1 MKRRYLFALLH
12 IRFSLIY
19 LTYAD
24 ETSTNETTTLP
35 RCPHID
41 PYIDM
46 EAWSKVDANATQC
59 NHLTPKPLE
68 SIENAKELERYR
80 WGERKFAFDIL
91 ASDKI
96 GPRRYLQPM
105 YHQLCSN
112 ISYDNVSLDTSIII
126 IYHNEALSVLV
137 RMLNSILDRTPSNL
151 LKEIILYDDF
161 SDEDAIL
168 IDHLL
173 KYATIERWPI
183 EKFIIKRSNER
194 LGLIRAKT
202 YAARLASADV
212 LVFLDSHCEVTDRWI
227 QPLLAQIQ
235 EDNTRVVIP
244 LVDLISPVK
253 FDYEKAMVTKSAFD
267 WGLNFVWKYF
277 KWEYFDIPENNI
289 KPFKSPIMSGGL
301 LAIERK
307 FFHEMG
313 EYDTSME
320 IWGAENI
327 EMSVRMWLCGGSIL
341 VVPCSR
347 VGHVFRVRRPYKGKP
362 DMADENL
369 FNSLRTVKVWFDEYE
384 KYFYK
389 ARPNA
394 IGINAG
400 DLSERFEL
408 KRRLRC
414 KPFSWY
420 INEIYPELRPSNEN
434 HDEL

>member
-1 MKRRYLFALLH
+1 MTH
-12 IRFSLIY
+12 TIR
-19 LTYAD
+19 
-24 ETSTNETTTLP
+24 TTHTTHTT
-35 RCPHID
+35 RDSVID
-41 PYIDM
+41 
-46 EAWSKVDANATQC
+46 
-59 NHLTPKPLE
+59 
-68 SIENAKELERYR
+68 
-80 WGERKFAFDIL
+80 
-91 ASDKI
+91 ASFYF
-96 GPRRYLQPM
+96 R
-105 YHQLCSN
+105 CSN
-112 ISYDNVSLDTSIII
+112 ISYDHVSLEASIII
-126 IYHNEALSVLV
+126 IYHNEALSVLI

-161 SDEDAIL
+161 SDEDTIL

-173 KYATIERWPI
+173 KYANIERWPI
-183 EKFIIKRSNER
+183 EKFIMRRSNER

-202 YAARLASADV
+202 FAARLASGDV

-227 QPLLAQIQ
+227 EPLLAQIQ

-244 LVDLISPVK
+244 LVDLINPVK
-253 FDYEKAMVTKSAFD
+253 FDYQKAMVTKSAFD

-301 LAIERK
+301 LAIKRK

-384 KYFYK
+384 MWLCGGSILVVPCSRVGHVFRVRRPYKGKPDMADENLFNSLRTVKVWFDEYEKYFYK

-400 DLSERFEL
+400 DLTERLEL
-408 KRRLRC
+408 KKRLRC

-420 INEIYPELRPSNEN
+420 INEIYPELKPTNEN